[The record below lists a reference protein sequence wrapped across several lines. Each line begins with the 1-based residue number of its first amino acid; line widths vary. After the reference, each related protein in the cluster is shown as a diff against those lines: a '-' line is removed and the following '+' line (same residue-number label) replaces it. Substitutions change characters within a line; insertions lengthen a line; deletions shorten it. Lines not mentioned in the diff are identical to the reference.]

1 MKIDPRKNRR
11 ILVIDDNPAIHEDFR
26 KILTPS
32 NLPRLDEEEKTLF
45 GDTSEKSRLP
55 VFEIDS
61 AYQGQEGLDLV
72 HKSLREDRPY
82 ALAFVDVRMPPGWD
96 GIETI
101 SKIWE
106 EYPDLQVVLCT
117 AYSDY
122 SWEGIA
128 TILGFS
134 DRFIIL
140 NKPFNNIE
148 VVQLSVAM
156 TKKWQVY
163 QQMKL
168 RMEGLEKS
176 VKDLQPA
183 GAFRHE
189 GP

>member
-1 MKIDPRKNRR
+1 MKIDPRNNRR

-32 NLPRLDEEEKTLF
+32 NLPSLDEEEKILF
-45 GDTSEKSRLP
+45 GDATVKSRLP

-61 AYQGQEGLDLV
+61 AFQGQKGLIMV
-72 HKSLREDRPY
+72 QKSRREDRPY

-122 SWEGIA
+122 SWERMA
-128 TILGFS
+128 TSLGFS
-134 DRFIIL
+134 DRFVIL
-140 NKPFNNIE
+140 IKPFDKIE
-148 VVQLSVAM
+148 VVQLAVAL

-168 RMEGLEKS
+168 RLAELDKKVQS
-176 VKDLQPA
+176 ALLQPW
-183 GAFRHE
+183 
-189 GP
+189 